1 MTVRELTLLLLNE
14 YEINGKY
21 VNLSL
26 SSHMTDKLSYED
38 RRFLTV
44 LLYTTVE
51 RKITYDYYVSA
62 ISNRSIDKI
71 DPTTLN
77 ILRIGM

>member
-1 MTVRELTLLLLNE
+1 MTVRELTLSLLGD
-14 YEINGKY
+14 YENSGKY

-26 SSHMTDKLSYED
+26 SSNLLDKLSKDE

-51 RKITYDYYVSA
+51 RKITYDYYSCETDERQTKA
-62 ISNRSIDKI
+62 GC
-71 DPTTLN
+71 P
-77 ILRIGM
+77 